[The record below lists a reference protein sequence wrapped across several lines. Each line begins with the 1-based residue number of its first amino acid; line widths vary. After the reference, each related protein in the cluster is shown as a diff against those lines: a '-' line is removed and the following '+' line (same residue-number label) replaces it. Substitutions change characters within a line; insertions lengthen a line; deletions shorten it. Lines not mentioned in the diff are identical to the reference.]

1 MPDHVTG
8 DRLTSLFRP
17 RSVALVGASDKS
29 TFSLLAYRNLVE
41 FGFGEHTY
49 LVSRRGTPA
58 HGQLTV
64 TSCTQIGEPVD
75 VAYLMVPQAGLLEA
89 LDDAAAAGIRNACVL
104 SSGYAEAGEAG
115 RAAQA
120 VLARHAAG
128 LGMVLLGPNHLGF
141 ANFTDGVPVCSVP
154 GLPRAPGPVALLS
167 QSGASSSAMLDF
179 ARMVNVGLSYLVTL
193 GNEAMI
199 TAGHVLDFLV
209 DDPGTRAV
217 AVFMETVRDPETFRR
232 AARRAAGAGKA
243 IVVLKAGSSPLSA
256 RTAAAH
262 TGALVGDD
270 RVIDAVFADLGIIRV
285 DSIEDMLITAGAAA
299 ALGRGDRPDRRPRPR
314 PGRLPRV
321 ARGQPATGR
330 RRPGGGAR
338 RHRHLEG
345 AQLMRTAFTDLVG
358 VPHPIVGFNRSPGVV
373 AAVTN
378 AGGFGVLGASAYT
391 PAELDAQLTWIDEQT
406 GGKPYGVDLLV
417 PEKFATGDPGNL
429 VASLRAQIPDGHLAF
444 VRDLLDRYGI
454 PDVAGNPEHD
464 EIAAS
469 LNPDGAAPLLDVAF
483 RHPIRLIANALGPPP
498 PGLTDRA
505 RKQGVPVAAL
515 VGQPKHA
522 VRQIEAGVDLLIAQ
536 GTEAGGHTG
545 TIATMVLTP
554 EIVDIA
560 AGRPVLAAGGI
571 ASGRQMAAALALG
584 AAGVWCGSVWLS
596 SEEDVANQAI
606 KAKFLRATSS
616 DTLRSPTRT
625 GKPARQLRSAWHE
638 EWERPGS
645 PAPLPLPLQPML
657 VNEAW
662 QRIDAAARTG
672 HEGALRL
679 ESFFVGQVVGSFEQI
694 RPAGEITRQIVTECE
709 QRIRDLAK
717 LEASE

>member
-8 DRLTSLFRP
+8 ERLISLFRP

-29 TFSLLAYRNLVE
+29 AFSQIAYHNLVQ
-41 FGFGEHTY
+41 FGFREHTH
-49 LVSRRGTPA
+49 LVSRRGTPT
-58 HGQLTV
+58 HGQPTV

-104 SSGYAEAGEAG
+104 SSGYAEAGEA
-115 RAAQA
+115 
-120 VLARHAAG
+120 
-128 LGMVLLGPNHLGF
+128 
-141 ANFTDGVPVCSVP
+141 
-154 GLPRAPGPVALLS
+154 
-167 QSGASSSAMLDF
+167 
-179 ARMVNVGLSYLVTL
+179 
-193 GNEAMI
+193 
-199 TAGHVLDFLV
+199 
-209 DDPGTRAV
+209 
-217 AVFMETVRDPETFRR
+217 
-232 AARRAAGAGKA
+232 
-243 IVVLKAGSSPLSA
+243 
-256 RTAAAH
+256 
-262 TGALVGDD
+262 
-270 RVIDAVFADLGIIRV
+270 
-285 DSIEDMLITAGAAA
+285 EDMRITAGAAA
-299 ALGRGDRPDRRPRPR
+299 ALGRLGRTGLGIVSISGGACDIVADRADDLGADLPELAPSTRDALAAIMPPYGTVQNPLDVTGAAIIDPAIFTRAIEAMSADPSIGVIGVVNSIPWIDTGLPYAGQMFVDAIGAGMRAASCPTAYVNQVMQPVTGYTRASMEQGGVSHVIPGLRQAVVALRNVGWWSEATRTAGAATPPAPVPGQPAAGGRRPDR
-314 PGRLPRV
+314 G
-321 ARGQPATGR
+321 AR
-330 RRPGGGAR
+330 RRP
-338 RHRHLEG
+338 HLEG

-417 PEKFATGDPGNL
+417 PEKFATGDPGDL
-429 VASLRAQIPDGHLAF
+429 VASLRAQIPDEHLAF
-444 VRDLLDRYGI
+444 VRDLLDRYGV
-454 PDVAGNPEHD
+454 PEVAGNPEHD

-498 PGLTDRA
+498 AGLVDRA
-505 RKQGVPVAAL
+505 RQQGVPVAAL
-515 VGQPKHA
+515 VGQLKHA

-694 RPAGEITRQIVTECE
+694 RPAGEITRQIVADCE
-709 QRIRDLAK
+709 QQIRNLAK
-717 LEASE
+717 LTGDS